1 MLLCQA
7 MHEVNLGAYGPLAS
21 RRGALDLLNDVLG
34 RAVKVSCL
42 DNLAAAFRMNQY
54 LDAGILGTR
63 LSDLLHIEA
72 HMRGTVALPEDN
84 ARALDLFISVI
95 RGHGV
100 FGIPNYHLLLRY
112 AEFERG
118 VPAQVFVGEE
128 EYALATAECP
138 LDHSGCVR
146 GGADDSAIAPAE
158 SFQVGRLVHVGDRDD
173 AGIITQDIDEHL
185 PALFYLGDIRH
196 VSH

>member
-21 RRGALDLLNDVLG
+21 RR
-34 RAVKVSCL
+34 
-42 DNLAAAFRMNQY
+42 
-54 LDAGILGTR
+54 
-63 LSDLLHIEA
+63 
-72 HMRGTVALPEDN
+72 
-84 ARALDLFISVI
+84 RALDLFISVI

-158 SFQVGRLVHVGDRDD
+158 SFQVGR
-173 AGIITQDIDEHL
+173 
-185 PALFYLGDIRH
+185 
-196 VSH
+196 